1 MNTAALTA
9 NPTQEQVKHLIQ
21 AIDNVLA
28 TMKSPEGDADPMT
41 RILNGPAAGDA
52 MILMSSLTSNATQ
65 RLMGMMQGAST
76 GGDIMNDVMSLL
88 DLKLDQAPVF
98 VAAAESIVVLP
109 MGKLIMAWAQEDG
122 VTKVDSF
129 SFKPN
134 IWWFIT
140 HPVTAWRLF
149 KARQKMKKAAAA

>member
-1 MNTAALTA
+1 MNATAMTA
-9 NPTQEQVKHLIQ
+9 NPTQEQVKNLIH

-28 TMKSPEGDADPMT
+28 TMKSAEGDADPMM

-52 MILMSSLTSNATQ
+52 MVLMSSLTNSATQ
-65 RLMGMMQGAST
+65 RLMGMMQGASSA
-76 GGDIMNDVMSLL
+76 GGDIMSLI
-88 DLKLDQAPVF
+88 DLKLNQAPVF
-98 VAAAESIVVLP
+98 VAATESTVVLP

-129 SFKPN
+129 FFKPN

-140 HPVTAWRLF
+140 HPVTTWRLF
-149 KARQKMKKAAAA
+149 KARQGMKKTAAA